1 MLRPKVTALPL
12 MFGIRADCNIRLSA
26 VFRGRMGAQHRGRCF
41 VVGWGL
47 GPNLRV
53 TRPPHGRVGFA
64 CDRLSPSQ
72 DFEPEARP
80 KGRGRRPKGW
90 PGRERSDCTGQNFE
104 PPERHRNTRDATE
117 IGGSE
122 DRSGLA
128 CRATEGRVTVE
139 KTAPGRSNPVQ
150 ARLSKSEPP
159 ANPADGLSTTP
170 STEGRPKPALESR

>member
-1 MLRPKVTALPL
+1 VCSIGVAAGESFASTKRLTREPRQSPVLCPKVTALPL

-26 VFRGRMGAQHRGRCF
+26 VFSEEWGRNTAAA
-41 VVGWGL
+41 VSLLGWGP

-53 TRPPHGRVGFA
+53 TRSPHGRVGFA
-64 CDRLSPSQ
+64 HDRLSPSQ
-72 DFEPEARP
+72 DFEPPAR
-80 KGRGRRPKGW
+80 R
-90 PGRERSDCTGQNFE
+90 
-104 PPERHRNTRDATE
+104 RNTRAATE

-122 DRSGLA
+122 HRSGLA
-128 CRATEGRVTVE
+128 CRAAEGRVTVE
-139 KTAPGRSNPVQ
+139 KTAPGRSNPVE